1 MAETT
6 RVHLL
11 RHGEVY
17 NPEKVLYGRLP
28 GYRLSELGK
37 QMAVLAAAAIAE
49 LDVARLISSPL
60 ERARETAQPISQRL
74 GLEVE
79 TDDRLLESTNVF
91 EGQRVGVGDGVLRQ
105 PRAWRH
111 LWNPFKPSWGEPYVQ
126 VADRVTAVV
135 FDAVAANP
143 GRDSVMVSH
152 QMPIWVA
159 RLRMEGRALWHDP
172 RRRQCALASLTTFEF
187 THAADGSAT
196 LAGVNYS
203 EPAQELLGAASKIAG
218 A

>member
-1 MAETT
+1 MADTT

-37 QMAVLAAAAIAE
+37 QMAVLAADAVAK

-60 ERARETAQPISQRL
+60 ERARETAQPIAQRL
-74 GLEVE
+74 GLEIE

-105 PRAWRH
+105 PRAWRY
-111 LWNPFKPSWGEPYVQ
+111 LWNPFKPSWGEPYAQ

-135 FDAVAANP
+135 FDAVAAHP
-143 GRDSVMVSH
+143 GRDTVLVSH
-152 QMPIWVA
+152 QMPIWVS

-172 RRRQCALASLTTFEF
+172 RRRQCALASLTTYEF
-187 THAADGSAT
+187 AHADNGSAT
-196 LAGVNYS
+196 LSAVHYS
-203 EPAQELLGAASKIAG
+203 EPARELLGSASKIAG

>member
-1 MAETT
+1 MAQTT

-28 GYRLSELGK
+28 GYRLSDLGK
-37 QMAVLAAAAIAE
+37 QMAVLAAAAVAE
-49 LDVARLISSPL
+49 LNVARLISSPL

-111 LWNPFKPSWGEPYVQ
+111 LWNPFKPSWGEPYAQ

-143 GRDSVMVSH
+143 GRDTVMVSH

-159 RLRMEGRALWHDP
+159 RLRMEGRPLWHDP

-187 THAADGSAT
+187 AHATDGST
-196 LAGVNYS
+196 KLTTVHYS
-203 EPAQELLGAASKIAG
+203 EPAQELLGSASKIAG

>member
-143 GRDSVMVSH
+143 GRDTVMVSH

>member
-196 LAGVNYS
+196 LARVNYS